1 MGVRVE
7 ENLGFPDIHQVAV
20 SALHEAAHHFHQ
32 FKARAQRA
40 VNKAQFQPD
49 MHADDRDMVKVWEKM
64 NAKRFDKIMLKTKT
78 GTPMTQPPPCNAGL
92 ALTPTKIKRLS
103 GGRTE
108 HDKCVWASE
117 NMLYIVV
124 GGLGSILGSIL
135 GPVVLVAL
143 PELLRAF
150 AEYRQL
156 FFALVLLLTLIFM
169 PQGIAGAVRGYFL
182 RRFAAPPTPVVAAA
196 GAVKKI
202 ELQSR
207 HPRASSQEVLL
218 EVKDLTL
225 SFGGLKALNG
235 AHLSMRGGAV
245 KSKP

>member
-1 MGVRVE
+1 VRVE

-49 MHADDRDMVKVWEKM
+49 MHADDRDTVKVWEKM

-117 NMLYIVV
+117 NRRQTADAATQ
-124 GGLGSILGSIL
+124 
-135 GPVVLVAL
+135 AL
-143 PELLRAF
+143 
-150 AEYRQL
+150 
-156 FFALVLLLTLIFM
+156 
-169 PQGIAGAVRGYFL
+169 
-182 RRFAAPPTPVVAAA
+182 
-196 GAVKKI
+196 
-202 ELQSR
+202 
-207 HPRASSQEVLL
+207 
-218 EVKDLTL
+218 
-225 SFGGLKALNG
+225 
-235 AHLSMRGGAV
+235 
-245 KSKP
+245 